1 MYENVDMG
9 NVVLLKILFIFY
21 KYLEF
26 FVKKCLGLFLI
37 EIGYKYV
44 YCNDGIFFDILKRF
58 FYFKE
63 FRILKLVEFV
73 FVYFDE
79 NFL

>member
-1 MYENVDMG
+1 MYENVYMG
-9 NVVLLKILFIFY
+9 NIVSLKILFIFY

-58 FYFKE
+58 FNFKE

-73 FVYFDE
+73 FLNVNED
-79 NFL
+79 FL